1 MGREK
6 RFDESP
12 DTHNLMNGNKMTKVS
27 TPLNN
32 PMAIAKGALIKA
44 KVISSQIADGITKGT
59 KKSLDTAKTKKQ
71 TVDLMVAD
79 GIKSFDLDL
88 ANKENAPLHNSI
100 KGAIVLGFDLEAQ
113 ALLSKESKTLSD
125 FEKATKR
132 ALGMQIGSEFAYY
145 RRALAKREESDQ
157 KGNVDKST
165 PVQMYFKDLQSALDR
180 LGKIE
185 SVDFDLVKHTDA
197 IKKMLSDK

>member
-1 MGREK
+1 MK
-6 RFDESP
+6 QV
-12 DTHNLMNGNKMTKVS
+12 T

-32 PMAIAKGALIKA
+32 PMATVKGALIKA
-44 KVISSQIADGITKGT
+44 RVITSQLADSITKGT

-88 ANKENAPLHNSI
+88 ANKENVTLHNSI
-100 KGAIVLGFDLEAQ
+100 KDAIVLGFDLEAQ

-145 RRALAKREESDQ
+145 RRALAKREEADQ

-165 PVQMYFKDLQSALDR
+165 PQQMYFKDLQSALDR
-180 LGKIE
+180 LAKIE
-185 SVDFDLVKHTDA
+185 SVDFDLPVHTSA
-197 IKKMLSDK
+197 LKKLLADK